1 MGMVIVVIGLGCVIA
16 AIVGGGV
23 KLHNLEVGSIKS
35 LGRQALLGLFGLI
48 VSLIGL
54 GMEMDGSATGGTS
67 ALSDLGNESAAAAAT
82 NTLALENEAAP
93 ESGVASNFVAAA
105 SDLGIAPQPAAMATG
120 KSLVFANAC
129 PKELSIWIVYEGAN
143 GWTSHNQAYWTVPGN
158 ERITMADRDIPLS
171 PVSDELYYFAKT
183 TDGSNEWSG
192 DSSFDG
198 LANLRKAVVTTD
210 ANNNYLLELTC

>member
-54 GMEMDGSATGGTS
+54 GMEMDGTAGGGAAFSGT
-67 ALSDLGNESAAAAAT
+67 GNESASDVAANA
-82 NTLALENEAAP
+82 LALDNGSVPETNVATDMVALAP
-93 ESGVASNFVAAA
+93 ETAV
-105 SDLGIAPQPAAMATG
+105 APQPAAMATG

-183 TDGSNEWSG
+183 TDGSTEWSG

-210 ANNNYLLELTC
+210 AKNNYLLELTC